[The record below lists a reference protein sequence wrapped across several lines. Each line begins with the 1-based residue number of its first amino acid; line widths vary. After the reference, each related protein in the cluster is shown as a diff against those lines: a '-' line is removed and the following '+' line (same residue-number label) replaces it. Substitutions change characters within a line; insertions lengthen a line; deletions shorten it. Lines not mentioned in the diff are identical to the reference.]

1 MAKGG
6 RRSGCFEAGGI
17 LCGHRARTAFGPIPS
32 VRTDALSRLAEVCRD
47 LWRAECVTKGARP
60 DAASYLSLTVL
71 KTKEQRGKKV
81 VAAEAVRTCG
91 DNLILF

>member
-1 MAKGG
+1 MGG
-6 RRSGCFEAGGI
+6 ASGVEPLTSTAS
-17 LCGHRARTAFGPIPS
+17 RAVMVLIPN
-32 VRTDALSRLAEVCRD
+32 VRKNALSGVAEVCRD
-47 LWRAECVTKGARP
+47 LWRTECVTKGARP